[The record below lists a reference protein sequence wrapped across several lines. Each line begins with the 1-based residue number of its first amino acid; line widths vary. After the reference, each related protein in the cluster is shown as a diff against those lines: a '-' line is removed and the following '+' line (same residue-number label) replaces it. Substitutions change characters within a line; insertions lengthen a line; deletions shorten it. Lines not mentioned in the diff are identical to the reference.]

1 MRILVIEDN
10 EVLCENITS
19 HLKKEGYDVD
29 YCLDGKEG
37 LEYALSP
44 IFDLILLDCMLP
56 SLDGTTLLK
65 TIRNQGIKTPVIMV
79 TALGNVD
86 DKVTGLDSGADDYI
100 TKPFSMKELLAR
112 TRALCRRPAELINI
126 EMIHYADITFD
137 KIHLHLT
144 GPTDSCTVSRRESSL
159 LEVFL
164 QNPNTLLPRAF
175 IYSKVW
181 GPNAFVEDGNIDNY
195 IRFLR
200 RRLTTIGSQQRIR
213 TVRGVGYILEDCNAP
228 ET

>member
-10 EVLCENITS
+10 EVLCESVTS

-37 LEYALSP
+37 LEYAMSQT
-44 IFDLILLDCMLP
+44 FDLILLDRMLP
-56 SLDGTTLLK
+56 SLDGTTLLRI
-65 TIRNQGIKTPVIMV
+65 IREKGITTPVILV
-79 TALGNVD
+79 TALGNID
-86 DKVTGLDSGADDYI
+86 DKVTGLDIGADDYI

-112 TRALCRRPAELINI
+112 VRALCRRPTQLINTGI
-126 EMIHYADITFD
+126 INYADITFD
-137 KIHLHLT
+137 KIQLHLT
-144 GPTDSCTVSRRESSL
+144 GPNDSCTISKRESSL

-164 QNPNTLLPRAF
+164 QNPNTLLPRTF

-181 GPNAFVEDGNIDNY
+181 GPNSFVEDGNIDNY

-200 RRLTTIGSQQRIR
+200 RRLTTIGSHQKIR
-213 TVRGVGYILEDCNAP
+213 TVRGVGYILEALNAS